1 LLVPRNGQR
10 NSDVSVH
17 VADNGHLSLQ
27 PEVVLRRTT
36 VRARKGENL
45 AQLASRYGVSAV
57 SAAGLNK
64 LAVNARLKP
73 GQRVALMLPQSTT
86 REPSSAKARTEKTA
100 TSKKA
105 TRKTAASTKKS
116 VKTAS
121 KATKQSKPKVTS
133 KKSATK
139 VAANAKT
146 AKRP

>member
-1 LLVPRNGQR
+1 M
-10 NSDVSVH
+10 H

-73 GQRVALMLPQSTT
+73 GQRVALMLPQSTA
-86 REPSSAKARTEKTA
+86 RAPSSAKARTEKTA
-100 TSKKA
+100 TAIKA
-105 TRKTAASTKKS
+105 TRKTAASTKKT
-116 VKTAS
+116 VKTAA
-121 KATKQSKPKVTS
+121 KATQQTKPKVTS